1 MRLIDADELMLRLE
15 NVNRVIGKSN
25 LMDIIAK
32 AETIEEQEEETE
44 GEPTFMYYLC
54 DRRACVVCDPECNL
68 TTDITHAEN
77 WRRDSEGDWV
87 EVEKNHFVACHHPL
101 L

>member
-1 MRLIDADELMLRLE
+1 MRLIDADELMLRFE
-15 NVNRVIGKSN
+15 NINRVIGKSN

-32 AETIEEQEEETE
+32 AETIGGDAEYIKEQEEEKSV
-44 GEPTFMYYLC
+44 GMYFIC
-54 DRRACVVCDPECNL
+54 DRRACDVCDPECNL

-87 EVEKNHFVACHHPL
+87 EVEK
-101 L
+101 